1 MHAGIDKYMTDD
13 ERKFLM
19 PEDFILHSPTDFSTP
34 FLQEEKRR
42 FLIFGHMPTFLLHN
56 YDADA
61 KPGKIFIKN
70 NYIAIDCGAAF
81 PNYGGRMGCLCLND
95 MKGFYI

>member
-1 MHAGIDKYMTDD
+1 MLQHCLEIMNFMLG
-13 ERKFLM
+13 KFLK

-34 FLQEEKRR
+34 FLQEEKSR
-42 FLIFGHMPTFLLHN
+42 FLIFGHVPTFLLHN

-70 NYIAIDCGAAF
+70 NYIAIDCGAVF
-81 PNYGGRMGCLCLND
+81 PMAVEWAVCV
-95 MKGFYI
+95 